1 LQGIRVGVIGLGV
14 GTLAA
19 YGRKGDHYRMYEIN
33 PQVID
38 IAKREFTYIQDSPAD
53 VSFALG
59 DARLV
64 LEREP
69 ANRFDVLVIDA
80 FSSDSIPIHLMTR
93 EALGVYLRHLKAE
106 GVIAFHVTNRYLNLA
121 PVVRRIAEEAGYQ
134 AVLLED
140 EPADDARG
148 VLALSDWV
156 LVTKNQRLLA
166 SRAVRDKAVEIE
178 PIVGLRSWTDDFN
191 NLFQVLK

>member
-1 LQGIRVGVIGLGV
+1 
-14 GTLAA
+14 
-19 YGRKGDHYRMYEIN
+19 
-33 PQVID
+33 
-38 IAKREFTYIQDSPAD
+38 
-53 VSFALG
+53 
-59 DARLV
+59 V

-69 ANRFDVLVIDA
+69 ANGFDVLVIDA

>member
-1 LQGIRVGVIGLGV
+1 
-14 GTLAA
+14 
-19 YGRKGDHYRMYEIN
+19 
-33 PQVID
+33 
-38 IAKREFTYIQDSPAD
+38 
-53 VSFALG
+53 
-59 DARLV
+59 
-64 LEREP
+64 
-69 ANRFDVLVIDA
+69 
-80 FSSDSIPIHLMTR
+80 MTR

-121 PVVRRIAEEAGYQ
+121 PVVRRIAEEAGDQ